1 MSRSSDI
8 SERIFQKPEAEALT
22 RYFWFRYQSNRE
34 ILRDGMAR
42 MGFQEFLSSE
52 HKGYIITSYHFPS
65 DPNFNF
71 EEFYNRLN
79 ELDMVIYPGKVTE
92 ADCFRIGNI
101 GDLHAEDMENLLG
114 AIEKVCADM
123 NINLPLH

>member
-1 MSRSSDI
+1 
-8 SERIFQKPEAEALT
+8 
-22 RYFWFRYQSNRE
+22 
-34 ILRDGMAR
+34 MAR
-42 MGFQEFLSSE
+42 MGFQEFLAAD

-65 DPNFNF
+65 DPNFSF

-79 ELDMVIYPGKVTE
+79 EHDMLIYPGKVTE

-114 AIEKVCADM
+114 AIQKVCADM
-123 NINLPLH
+123 NISLPLH

>member
-1 MSRSSDI
+1 MSRSSAI
-8 SERIFQKPEAEALT
+8 SGRIVQKPEAEALT
-22 RYFWFRYQSNRE
+22 RYFWFRSQSNRE